1 MDILFINIIR
11 GIAFILMFKY
21 HIFVFIYALT
31 GYNYLDN
38 KYLDVMGFVARNI
51 FILLVGVSLYL
62 SYKNSKNT
70 TEYKKKQLLRSIK
83 IYCIAI
89 YITILTYFVIPEN
102 YIVFGVLHFI
112 SISILLL
119 FNFVNNIFILILILI
134 LFFIFSNFN
143 IPFILSNNS
152 FLGYYINGILGLNI
166 YKNTMDSFPLIKW
179 IPKVIL
185 GIFIG
190 YFIHYFY
197 KKHKKNKKKSKKK
210 LQKNETI
217 IDLIGKNTLLLY
229 AIHIPIIIIVI
240 LFLLSDDA
248 RYICGSLIETSLSE
262 DGEFIQYIEPSP
274 LRSKYVYNTPKP

>member
-1 MDILFINIIR
+1 MNISFINKTR
-11 GIAFILMFKY
+11 GYAFILMFIF
-21 HIFVFIYALT
+21 HIFVFLKLLT
-31 GYNYLDN
+31 HINYLN
-38 KYLDVMGFVARNI
+38 NPVLNFIGFISRNI
-51 FILLVGVSLYL
+51 FIILVGVSLYL
-62 SYKNSKNT
+62 SFKNSKNIE
-70 TEYKKKQLLRSIK
+70 EYKKKQLLRSIK

-119 FNFVNNIFILILILI
+119 YNFVNNIFILILILI
-134 LFFIFSNFN
+134 LCFIFSNFN

-197 KKHKKNKKKSKKK
+197 KKHKKNKKQSKKN
-210 LQKNETI
+210 LQKSETI

-229 AIHIPIIIIVI
+229 AIHIPIIIIII
-240 LFLLSDDA
+240 LFLR
-248 RYICGSLIETSLSE
+248 RYCKS
-262 DGEFIQYIEPSP
+262 
-274 LRSKYVYNTPKP
+274 